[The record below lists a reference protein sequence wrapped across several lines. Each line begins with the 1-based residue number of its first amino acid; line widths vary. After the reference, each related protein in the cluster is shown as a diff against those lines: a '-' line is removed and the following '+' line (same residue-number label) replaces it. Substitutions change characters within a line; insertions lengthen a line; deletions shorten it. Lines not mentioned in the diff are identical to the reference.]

1 MLQITERD
9 VAETLQFTSDLI
21 DEVGPRL
28 AGTPACLQA
37 AERIHD
43 ELASACDST
52 KIESFSFHREAFL
65 SFTKVFFFAYLSA
78 IPALIFGGYWY
89 FPATLGLLFGS
100 AFALTEFLLYLTP
113 FDRFFPK
120 HCGYNVS
127 GFIEPAGEVKQQ
139 IVVSGHHDSAYVF
152 NFFKKHQKLYA
163 PRIIV
168 GLIIYHLTLLLFL
181 FRGLLEYLHISTSG
195 ITNLAWILWGI
206 GFPFVLQFYFFT
218 SKEVS
223 PGAGDNLI
231 AVAVCLK
238 LAQRFGSAKKSGHNL
253 LQHTR
258 LIFASFDAEES
269 GLRGS
274 SAYCRRNREALK
286 SIPTYNFNLESI
298 YNVNELSFL
307 TKDINQYVRL
317 SKTMV
322 DDCMDIAGH
331 LGYHT
336 DEGPITWGGGAT
348 DAAEFARIGVH
359 ATSLL
364 GMKNRFIR
372 DGLSYHTMEDT
383 VDKID
388 PAAVRASLEIL
399 VGVIFKKDSELL
411 TRPAGLRPPVSGC

>member
-9 VAETLQFTSDLI
+9 VTETLQFTSDLL
-21 DEVGPRL
+21 DEIGPRL
-28 AGTPACLQA
+28 AGTQECFQA

-43 ELASACDST
+43 ELVSACDSA
-52 KIESFSFHREAFL
+52 KMESFSFHREAFL
-65 SFTKVFFFAYLSA
+65 SFMRVIFIAYLTA
-78 IPALIFGGYWY
+78 IPALIFGGHWLV
-89 FPATLGLLFGS
+89 PAILGLSFGS
-100 AFALTEFLLYLTP
+100 AFALTEGLLYQTH
-113 FDRFFPK
+113 FDRFFRK
-120 HCGYNVS
+120 HRGYNVS
-127 GFIEPAGEVKQQ
+127 GFIEPAGDVKQQ

-163 PRIIV
+163 PRIIL
-168 GLIIYHLTLLLFL
+168 GLILYHLTLLLFL
-181 FRGLLEYLHISTSG
+181 FWGFLEYLHVSTPG
-195 ITNLAWILWGI
+195 LANLAWILWAI
-206 GFPFVLQFYFFT
+206 GFLFVLQFYFFT

-231 AVAVCLK
+231 AVALCLK

-317 SKTMV
+317 SKAMV
-322 DDCMDIAGH
+322 DDCMDIAGQ

-388 PAAVRASLEIL
+388 PAAVRASLEIV
-399 VGVIFKKDSELL
+399 VGFIFKKDSELL
-411 TRPAGLRPPVSGC
+411 ARLPGPRPPVSGC